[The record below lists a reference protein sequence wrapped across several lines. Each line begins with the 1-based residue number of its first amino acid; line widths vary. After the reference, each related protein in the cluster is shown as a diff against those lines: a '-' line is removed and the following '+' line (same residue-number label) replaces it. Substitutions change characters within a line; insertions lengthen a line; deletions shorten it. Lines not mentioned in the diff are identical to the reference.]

1 MFQLGAFLQSDVNI
15 VLSGLYF
22 NPKAILVLN
31 IMSVVEK
38 SVNLA
43 FPDGKRDGEKNSDND

>member
-43 FPDGKRDGEKNSDND
+43 YPDGKRAGEKNLDND